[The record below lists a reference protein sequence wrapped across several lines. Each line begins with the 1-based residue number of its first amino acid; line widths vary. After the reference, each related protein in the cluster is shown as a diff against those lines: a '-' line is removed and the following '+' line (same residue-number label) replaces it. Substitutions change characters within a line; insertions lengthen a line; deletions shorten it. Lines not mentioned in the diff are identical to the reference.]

1 MKSEVGWVR
10 PGTEYT
16 VETWVDWIPPKPA
29 DDADPRPLLVASV
42 TRSPAALSSPPR
54 FCDTGTAEGRR
65 CSPASQIRRRQRLL
79 GPVEP
84 AVSTSLPAPVR
95 ACHRRS
101 LLPAVLRSF
110 VVERCRDPTP
120 PSPGTSLHGP
130 PSPVGIELHGWASTV
145 GHLIL
150 CSQGKK
156 P

>member
-16 VETWVDWIPPKPA
+16 VEMWVDWIPPKPA
-29 DDADPRPLLVASV
+29 DDADPRPLLMASV

-54 FCDTGTAEGRR
+54 FYDAGTAEGRR
-65 CSPASQIRRRQRLL
+65 CSPASQIRRCRRLL
-79 GPVEP
+79 GLVEP
-84 AVSTSLPAPVR
+84 AVSASLPTPVH

-101 LLPAVLRSF
+101 SLPAVLRSS
-110 VVERCRDPTP
+110 VVERRRDPTP

-130 PSPVGIELHGWASTV
+130 PSPVGVELHGWASTV
-145 GHLIL
+145 GHLVL